1 MNVKKSE
8 RQKTLEQWFPVARE
22 QIEEILKRRER

>member
-1 MNVKKSE
+1 MNLKRSE
-8 RQKTLEQWFPVARE
+8 RQKTLEEWIPVARE